1 MCAKPLAE
9 KIANEVLKAANEAVV
24 VADEEGLIVFASHKV
39 EGLFGYSGEELVGR
53 PIEELIPLP
62 ARKKHK
68 MLRERYNNAPRSRPL
83 LAGLK
88 LEALHKDGSIFA
100 AEIAL
105 SPIVT
110 DDGPLVA
117 ATIQKAG
124 TADQPEAFF
133 RQLLDTAPD
142 AMVIADAHGKIS
154 IVNAQSEQMFGYPRD
169 KLLGKSVETLM
180 PERFRERHRGHR
192 KKYMN
197 KPGLRAMG
205 VDMELA
211 GLRRDGSEFPV
222 EISLSPLE
230 TTTGLFVSSVIR
242 DITDRQKMEQALI
255 GARHDAE
262 RANKA
267 NSAFLAAA
275 SHDLRQPV
283 QALALLNGALRR
295 SVSDPMALEIIQS
308 QQDSL
313 DGMTNLLNSL
323 LDISRLDAGAIE
335 PQIEL
340 FPLGR
345 LLGRLA
351 AEFSRQARKKDLD
364 FETKDCGIVVRSD
377 PNLLAEIIQNF
388 VSNAIRYTEEGG
400 VKLECAE
407 MDDQVRVTVSDTG
420 IGIDPD
426 QVEDIFR
433 EFHQIRLP
441 GGKKEGFGLG
451 LAITRRLADLLG
463 HEITVESTPGHGSRF
478 SVYVPRASTEYESN
492 DATELPYGDPGP
504 APQGYIVLIEDDDSV
519 ARAWALLFRSEG
531 YRVVVAESASE
542 ARVHVKGLPE
552 LPGLII
558 SDFHLPNGEDGIT
571 AVAAIRSDIE
581 CHIPAF
587 IVTGDTSKIVH
598 EVHDLDNIVVM
609 RKPVSPDRMLRLA
622 REAILSGSV
631 SD

>member
-1 MCAKPLAE
+1 MCPTPFIE
-9 KIANEVLKAANEAVV
+9 STIDRSDS
-24 VADEEGLIVFASHKV
+24 AD
-39 EGLFGYSGEELVGR
+39 
-53 PIEELIPLP
+53 
-62 ARKKHK
+62 
-68 MLRERYNNAPRSRPL
+68 RS
-83 LAGLK
+83 
-88 LEALHKDGSIFA
+88 ES
-100 AEIAL
+100 
-105 SPIVT
+105 
-110 DDGPLVA
+110 
-117 ATIQKAG
+117 
-124 TADQPEAFF
+124 FF
-133 RQLLDTAPD
+133 RQVLDAAAD
-142 AMVIADAHGKIS
+142 AMVIVDVQGKIA
-154 IVNAQSEQMFGYPRD
+154 IVNARTEQMFCYPRA
-169 KLLGKSVETLM
+169 KLVGKSVEILM
-180 PERFRERHRGHR
+180 PERFRERHLGHR
-192 KKYMN
+192 TEYIN
-197 KPGLRAMG
+197 KPRLRAMG
-205 VDMELA
+205 VGMELV
-211 GLRRDGSEFPV
+211 GLRQDGSEFPV
-222 EISLSPLE
+222 EISLSPIA
-230 TTTGLFVSSVIR
+230 TVSGLFVSSVIR
-242 DITDRQKMEQALI
+242 DVTERQKMEQALI
-255 GARHDAE
+255 SARQDAE

-335 PQIEL
+335 PQIEV

-351 AEFSRQARKKDLD
+351 AEFSRQAGKKKLD
-364 FETKDCGIVVRSD
+364 FVTHDCEIAVRSD
-377 PNLLAEIIQNF
+377 PNLLAEIIQNY

-400 VKLECAE
+400 VQLDCEE
-407 MDDQVRVTVSDTG
+407 INGQVQVTVSDTG
-420 IGIDPD
+420 IGIDPK
-426 QVEDIFR
+426 QFEDIFR
-433 EFHQIRLP
+433 EFHQIRSP

-478 SVYVPRASTEYESN
+478 SVYVPRASMEYESK
-492 DATELPYGDPGP
+492 DAAEPPYGDPGP
-504 APQGYIVLIEDDDSV
+504 APQGYIVLIEDDDNV

-542 ARVHVKGLPE
+542 ARAHIKGLPE

-558 SDFHLPNGEDGIT
+558 SDFHLPNGADGVA

-581 CHIPAF
+581 CHVPAF

-598 EVHDLDNIVVM
+598 EIHDLDNIVVM